1 MEAVSVVIP
10 AYNAESFLKEALASV
25 VGQTCDEKIQII
37 VVDDGST
44 DATAEVARQF
54 ASVEYIRQDNQG
66 AAHARNR
73 GMLECRGELIAF
85 LDADDLFTL
94 DKTALQLAV
103 LQTNSRVDAVFGHLA
118 EFVDSSADEGQHR
131 APVDYAP
138 AYLQGTMLVRRTF
151 AQKVGP
157 FDTTLEVGEFLD
169 WYSRAKALGI
179 NDVMLPDV
187 VMKRRL
193 HSGNLGLSDS
203 KAKVGYASAL
213 RKHLKRMRE
222 TATMS
227 ERQSAT
233 INDDDQP
240 ASINGERQ

>member
-10 AYNAESFLKEALASV
+10 AYNAESFLKEALTSV
-25 VGQTCDEKIQII
+25 VDQTCDEKIQII

-44 DATAEVARQF
+44 DATAEVARRF
-54 ASVEYIRQDNQG
+54 PSVEYIRQDNQG
-66 AAHARNR
+66 AASARNR
-73 GMLECRGELIAF
+73 GMLECRGELITF

-94 DKTALQLAV
+94 EKTALQLAV
-103 LQTNSRVDAVFGHLA
+103 LQQNSRVDAVFGHLT
-118 EFVDSSADEGQHR
+118 EFVDSTAARGQHR
-131 APVDYAP
+131 TPIDYAP

-157 FDTTLEVGEFLD
+157 FDPSLRVGEFLD
-169 WYSRAKALGI
+169 WYSRAKALSI

-193 HSGNLGLSDS
+193 HSGNLGLGDT

-222 TATMS
+222 TSALS
-227 ERQSAT
+227 EPGH
-233 INDDDQP
+233 QP
-240 ASINGERQ
+240 P